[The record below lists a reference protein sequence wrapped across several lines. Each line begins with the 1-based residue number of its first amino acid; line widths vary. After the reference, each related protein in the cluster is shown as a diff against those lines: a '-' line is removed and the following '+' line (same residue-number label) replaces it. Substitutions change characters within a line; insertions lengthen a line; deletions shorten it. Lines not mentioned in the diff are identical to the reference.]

1 MNFTTFVRHATIV
14 LGLTLMAAGVLA
26 APPTY
31 RLYVDGLSCPF
42 CTYGIEKKLGELD
55 GVQSL
60 ETNIKDGT
68 VTVTMKDGALLS
80 EAAAKQAVKAAG
92 FSLRR
97 LEPVQSAPAG
107 QTE

>member
-1 MNFTTFVRHATIV
+1 MNFTTFVRHATIAF
-14 LGLTLMAAGVLA
+14 GLALMASGVLA

-60 ETNIKDGT
+60 DTNIKDGT
-68 VTVTMKDGALLS
+68 VTVTMKDGASLS

-92 FSLRR
+92 FRLRR
-97 LEPVQSAPAG
+97 LEPVQSTPVG
-107 QTE
+107 QTK